1 MSIKVLCIGDLML
14 DVVAQIPT
22 SPHEL
27 HLGNDTRTII
37 STHGGGAGANVASWL
52 AVLGNEVTMVG
63 RIGDD
68 AAGSAITAEFD
79 SLGINYGQ
87 IVKEGLHT
95 GVVICLVDPSGERT
109 MLADNGANAGLTIDD
124 LPPLDGVD
132 AVYLTGYALL
142 APASRA
148 GVLEMVQAINA
159 GKIPITFDPATVGG
173 MKDVPIAEILSW
185 CAQMDTLIMNE
196 EEAIY
201 LSGSSDIESALDFFL
216 EIAPRAI
223 IKRGSQ
229 GSIGRQ
235 RGGELVAVAANTTK
249 VVDTTG
255 AGDSFAAG
263 FIDAFSSGTSAS
275 NFEEAIKRASAV
287 AAHCVAIV
295 GARGRVGTQI

>member
-37 STHGGGAGANVASWL
+37 STHGGGAGGNVASWL
-52 AVLGNEVTMVG
+52 AVLGNDVTMVG
-63 RIGDD
+63 RCGDD
-68 AAGSAITAEFD
+68 AAGAAITAEFD
-79 SLGINYGQ
+79 SLGISYGQ
-87 IVKEGLHT
+87 IVKPGLHT

-109 MLADNGANAGLTIDD
+109 MLADNGANAGLAIED

-132 AVYLTGYALL
+132 AVYLTGYAPL
-142 APASRA
+142 AQQSRA
-148 GVLEMVQAINA
+148 GVLAMVQVINA
-159 GKIPITFDPATVGG
+159 ANIPITFDPATVGG
-173 MKDVPIAEILSW
+173 MKDVPVEEILSW

-216 EIAPRAI
+216 DYAPRAI

-229 GSIGRQ
+229 GAIGRQ
-235 RGGELVAVAANTTK
+235 NGGAIVSITATTTE

-263 FIDAFSSGTSAS
+263 FIDAFTSGS
-275 NFEEAIKRASAV
+275 NFAEAMERASAV